1 MNKKIL
7 MAGFLAALF
16 LIIAGIF
23 AGVAHGQTVTGEAKK
38 IYLDVYVVD
47 EKGNPIPNATVQVLN
62 NFSAVVTSQLTN
74 DKGEVLIVLTT
85 NITGGAIKVSA
96 DNYDAK
102 TINNVTLSYNATSP
116 VYASYL
122 VTLGGNGYMD
132 KAKSIYDEHKT
143 AVIAGGAVIFFVIV
157 LLVLGKGKR
166 IRW

>member
-38 IYLDVYVVD
+38 IYVDVYVVD
-47 EKGNPIPNATVQVLN
+47 EKGNPVPNATVQVLN
-62 NFSAVVTSQLTN
+62 NLSAVVTSQLTN
-74 DKGEVLIVLTT
+74 EKGEVLIVLTT
-85 NITGGAIKVSA
+85 NLTGGAIKVSA
-96 DNYDAK
+96 DGFESY
-102 TINNVTLSYNATSP
+102 TIQNVTLKYNTTSP

-122 VTLGGNGYMD
+122 VTLQGNGYVD
-132 KAKSIYDEHKT
+132 KARNIYEEHKT
-143 AVIAGGAVIFFVIV
+143 AVIAGGAVIFFVVVVIAMA
-157 LLVLGKGKR
+157 KGKR